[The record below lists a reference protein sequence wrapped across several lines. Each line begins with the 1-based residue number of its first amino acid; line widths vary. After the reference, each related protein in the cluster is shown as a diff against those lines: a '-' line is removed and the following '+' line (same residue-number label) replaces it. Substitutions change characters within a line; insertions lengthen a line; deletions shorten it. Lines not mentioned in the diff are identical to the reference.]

1 MKTPQA
7 LGWMPAMLLTTLL
20 SLTAMAQAQQQTAPE
35 PAAPAAAESDEQ
47 GFSQEEV
54 LDKAN
59 AFFGETTEGLAKAI
73 EKVFEDQG
81 EPNAIVTGE
90 EMSAAIV
97 VGARYGRGELQM
109 ASGESRPVFWQG
121 PSVGFDMGANASK
134 VFTLVYKLDDVESL
148 FQRFPG
154 VEGSLYVVA
163 GVGVNYQRS
172 GDITLA
178 PIRTGVGLR
187 GGANVGYVHYT
198 KEKSWNP
205 F

>member
-1 MKTPQA
+1 MTKGKITMIRSS
-7 LGWMPAMLLTTLL
+7 LLAMVLTLVTGL
-20 SLTAMAQAQQQTAPE
+20 AAAQQ
-35 PAAPAAAESDEQ
+35 PAATEEETNTATKTNN

-54 LDKAN
+54 LEKAN
-59 AFFGETTEGLAKAI
+59 AFFGETTEGLAKAV

-81 EPNAIVTGE
+81 SPNAIITGE
-90 EMSAAIV
+90 EISAAIS
-97 VGARYGRGELQM
+97 VGVRYGKGELQTV
-109 ASGESRPVFWQG
+109 AGETQKVFWQG
-121 PSVGFDMGANASK
+121 PSVGFDLGANASK
-134 VFTLVYKLDDVESL
+134 VFTLVYKLDDAEQL

-154 VEGSLYVVA
+154 AEGSVYVVA

-187 GGANVGYVHYT
+187 GGANVGYTHYT
-198 KEKSWNP
+198 KKKSWIP